1 MKTDLFQSCGS
12 AVENMSADAGDAGDT
27 GLILGLRR
35 YLEGG
40 NGNPF
45 CYFCQENQM
54 DRGVWQAIVHG
65 VTKSQ
70 TCTHRKEQLDISNCP
85 GQTQKMDSFSVPDY
99 GRILNR
105 TCFYDL
111 DKTESHITQP
121 LDLTESNYYCTLV
134 FKISWSDLCL
144 LQKAFLS

>member
-1 MKTDLFQSCGS
+1 MHRVSLVAQMVKNLPAMQASQVQSLGQEDPLKKGMETHS
-12 AVENMSADAGDAGDT
+12 SILENS
-27 GLILGLRR
+27 
-35 YLEGG
+35 
-40 NGNPF
+40 
-45 CYFCQENQM
+45 M

-105 TCFYDL
+105 TCFYDP